1 MVGYTYAT
9 YSAALAE
16 MLVTTVSDPDFV
28 AIRPSIIDYAEQR
41 IYRELDLLST
51 VVSDTSATLT
61 ANSRNFTLP
70 TASGRFVTTQGI
82 NVFTPLS
89 TTTTRNQLIPTTRDF
104 IDATWPSDAPTTTP
118 SIPTNYAMISDQTII
133 VAPPPDAAYTVE
145 VIGTIRP
152 EPLSDSNTTTFLS
165 QYLPDLFF
173 AASMVFGSGFQKNFG
188 SQSDDPR
195 MAVSWESQYQS
206 LKQSAEVEE
215 VRKKYWSTAWSSMS
229 PTPLANPP
237 RG

>member
-1 MVGYTYAT
+1 MGYNYTT

-16 MLVTTVSDPDFV
+16 LLVTTVTDPDFV
-28 AIRPSIIDYAEQR
+28 AVEPSIIIYAEQR

-51 VVSDTSATLT
+51 IVRDSSATLT

-70 TASGRFVTTQGI
+70 SGQGRFVTTQGI
-82 NVFTPLS
+82 NVFTPVA

-104 IDATWPSDAPTTTP
+104 IDAAWQSEAAPTTP
-118 SIPTNYAMISDQTII
+118 SIPVNYAMITDQTII
-133 VAPPPDAAYTVE
+133 VGPPPDAAYKVE

-152 EPLSDSNTTTFLS
+152 AQLSATNPNTFLTD
-165 QYLPDLFF
+165 YLPDLFF
-173 AASMVFGSGFQKNFG
+173 AASMIFGSGFQKNFG
-188 SQSDDPR
+188 AQSDDPR

-206 LKQSAEVEE
+206 LKQSADVEE
-215 VRKKYWSTAWSSMS
+215 LRKKYQSTAWSSMQ
-229 PTPLANPP
+229 PTPIANPP

>member
-16 MLVTTVSDPDFV
+16 MLVTATTNPEYI
-28 AIRPSIIDYAEQR
+28 AIEPSIIDYAEQR

-51 VVSDTSATLT
+51 IVRDSSATLS

-70 TASGRFVTTQGI
+70 SGQGRFVTTQGF
-82 NVFTPLS
+82 NVYTPVS
-89 TTTTRNQLIPTTRDF
+89 TTTTRNQLIPTTRDYL
-104 IDATWPSDAPTTTP
+104 DATWPSEAASTTP
-118 SIPTNYAMISDQTII
+118 SVPVNFAMITDQTII
-133 VAPPPDAAYTVE
+133 VGPPPDAAYTIE

-152 EPLSDSNTTTFLS
+152 APLSATNTVTFLS

-173 AASMVFGSGFQKNFG
+173 AASMVFGSGYQKNFG
-188 SQSDDPR
+188 AQSDDPR
-195 MAVSWESQYQS
+195 MSASWESQYQL
-206 LKQSAEVEE
+206 LKESAMVEE
-215 VRKKYWSTAWSSMS
+215 LRKKWQSTAWSSMS